1 MLLPRAAAL
10 RGAALLVA
18 IVIQIAPIQA
28 AKQCYWMDG
37 TITDSVVQPC
47 NPDAEV
53 SPCCALNKAK
63 PDLCLSS
70 GLCYSQ
76 DSGVEGFLYSDGW
89 SAKWKAY
96 NVLQCEAGNAGSQ
109 FCCRTSSD
117 NTNCCGNK
125 TAILSTS
132 IGSIVFPTKTASAGG
147 SSTSSTASATAST
160 TCSPAKIDSATN
172 NECPKDN
179 TAMVGGAVGGV
190 LGAALLVAL
199 GAIAVLC
206 MRRPK
211 DHSQEVVQPDQSA
224 QYTPNLYKESPPG
237 YPQTASSRGMEP
249 SPMGIESVH
258 VHAQELPVRQ
268 VHEVQGDLARER
280 DS

>member
-76 DSGVEGFLYSDGW
+76 DSGVEGFLYSDGCTDRTGEDEKCPHFCIDRKENLANEYTRRLPCAVNVCPRANFTRSHPQGRQNGRRTMCC
-89 SAKWKAY
+89 SAR
-96 NVLQCEAGNAGSQ
+96 LEM
-109 FCCRTSSD
+109 
-117 NTNCCGNK
+117 
-125 TAILSTS
+125 
-132 IGSIVFPTKTASAGG
+132 
-147 SSTSSTASATAST
+147 
-160 TCSPAKIDSATN
+160 PA
-172 NECPKDN
+172 
-179 TAMVGGAVGGV
+179 
-190 LGAALLVAL
+190 
-199 GAIAVLC
+199 
-206 MRRPK
+206 
-211 DHSQEVVQPDQSA
+211 
-224 QYTPNLYKESPPG
+224 
-237 YPQTASSRGMEP
+237 ASSAAARRATTRIAAATRLP
-249 SPMGIESVH
+249 S
-258 VHAQELPVRQ
+258 
-268 VHEVQGDLARER
+268 
-280 DS
+280 